1 MLRLVAT
8 NSDVSTCIMGLWEL
22 ENQTNVDFSK
32 YKEDKETDFQ
42 NALDNGYD
50 LLPTG
55 VFIPELPETTD
66 LTPE

>member
-1 MLRLVAT
+1 
-8 NSDVSTCIMGLWEL
+8 MGLWEL

-42 NALDNGYD
+42 NALNNGYD